1 MSKINEEIFDTKTES
16 LAVMWWLLHLL
27 GGKVVIPTDDEFWN
41 TNFPNDTWVALREED
56 GKMVLV
62 AEQAEQLN

>member
-1 MSKINEEIFDTKTES
+1 MSKINEEIFESQNES

-27 GGKVVIPTDDEFWN
+27 GGKVVIPTDDEFWD
-41 TNFPNDTWVALREED
+41 TNFPQNTWVALREED

-62 AEQAEQLN
+62 AERAERLD